1 MYWQASLRSI
11 GENQPIKTIKGSS
24 FVCLMRE
31 NDKFMLLLNIVY
43 LSTHDIIFTS
53 ITNAAVLAIDN
64 NIDEV

>member
-1 MYWQASLRSI
+1 
-11 GENQPIKTIKGSS
+11 
-24 FVCLMRE
+24 MRE
-31 NDKFMLLLNIVY
+31 NDKFMRLLNIVY